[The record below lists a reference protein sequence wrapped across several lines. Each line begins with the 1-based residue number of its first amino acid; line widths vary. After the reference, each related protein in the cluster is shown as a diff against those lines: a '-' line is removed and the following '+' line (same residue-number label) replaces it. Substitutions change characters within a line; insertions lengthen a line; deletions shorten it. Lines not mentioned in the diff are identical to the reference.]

1 MSLLNLLFKFTEME
15 LINNAVR
22 KSVFEEDMDIKIIK
36 CPECLGTGY
45 DLLDGGQCG
54 RCGGLGV
61 IEKF

>member
-1 MSLLNLLFKFTEME
+1 MSIIKKIYSFNGIK
-15 LINNAVR
+15 LISNVVR
-22 KSVFEEDMDIKIIK
+22 SSNYEDMDIKLIK

-45 DLLDGGQCG
+45 DFLDGGQCG